1 MDTENKDLKII
12 FAENLTNLRTEAKM
26 TQLELGN
33 AISYSDKAISK
44 WERAEAIP
52 DAYVLMDL
60 AKIFGVTVDYL
71 LHDHKGRAR
80 AKKINYASVIM
91 LAIIAIY
98 TVFSIPYITIFLTA
112 GISYWMFFIYATV
125 VSLVVLTVFSFV
137 WGKTHLSMIIMSAM
151 VSSIIF
157 MIYCIFLPW
166 GNFWQILC
174 LIPPAILIVI
184 CCFKIK
190 IVKFS
195 FIKRLSKKDTSST
208 KKEVN

>member
-1 MDTENKDLKII
+1 LDTENKDLKII
-12 FAENLTNLRTEAKM
+12 FAENLTTLRNEAKM

-52 DAYVLMDL
+52 DAYVLMSL

-71 LHDHKGRAR
+71 LRDHKGRVR

-98 TVFSIPYITIFLTA
+98 TVFAIPYITVLLTT

-125 VSLVVLTVFSFV
+125 VSLVVLTVFNSV
-137 WGKTHLSMIIMSAM
+137 WGITKLNILIVSALTA
-151 VSSIIF
+151 SIIV

-174 LIPPAILIVI
+174 LIPPAVLIVI
-184 CCFKIK
+184 CCFRLRISKL
-190 IVKFS
+190 S
-195 FIKRLSKKDTSST
+195 FIRRYTRKKDITT
-208 KKEVN
+208 EK